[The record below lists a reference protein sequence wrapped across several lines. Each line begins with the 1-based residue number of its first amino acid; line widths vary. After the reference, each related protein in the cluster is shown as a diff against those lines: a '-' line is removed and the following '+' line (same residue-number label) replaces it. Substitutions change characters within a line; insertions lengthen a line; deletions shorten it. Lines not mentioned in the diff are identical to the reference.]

1 MKKAVLITERQRKK
15 ILVENVSERLTS
27 EIESNY
33 NLVKEVLSKSA
44 KQYNLDLQFLLTW
57 GATIGGIVGPLNDY
71 IDGLNHTYTDDQICL
86 MLTGVIASIY
96 YDNQKIINNIVNLIK
111 EEGIYNFFLKILN
124 KGKEL
129 KNVFIK
135 FISSLNITL
144 HRITNIISYA
154 FLIPILSLLYNLSTE
169 EFSKSDI
176 NEIVHRLLAAG
187 IVTISGNLLKEVIS
201 KILRR
206 FKT

>member
-15 ILVENVSERLTS
+15 ILVENVSERLSS

>member
-33 NLVKEVLSKSA
+33 NLIKEVLSKSA